1 MSINRELI
9 KNIARLAVLV
19 KKISAEPLEIAR
31 FFNELNY
38 AKLRLAEFEQIIDE
52 EMMTLCLTIRAQLGL
67 ISPAPVTATPNGA
80 QQTQDDQGDHPN
92 EIKNKRKDYQFG
104 ARG

>member
-19 KKISAEPLEIAR
+19 QKTAAEPLEIAR

-38 AKLRLAEFEQIIDE
+38 AKVRLAEFEQIIDE

-67 ISPAPVTATPNGA
+67 MSLAAVTEPPNKA
-80 QQTQDDQGDHPN
+80 QQTQDDHSN
-92 EIKNKRKDYQFG
+92 EIENKRKGYQFG